1 MKKQYFFKNV
11 TCVIV
16 KDRNLSESKK
26 LADFTSSLEIK
37 THLNKIPLVGPPLL
51 YMY

>member
-1 MKKQYFFKNV
+1 M
-11 TCVIV
+11 IA

-26 LADFTSSLEIK
+26 LADFRNSLEIK

>member
-1 MKKQYFFKNV
+1 M
-11 TCVIV
+11 IV

-26 LADFTSSLEIK
+26 LADFRNSLEIK
-37 THLNKIPLVGPPLL
+37 THLNKIPLVGRPLL